1 MESLVK
7 VKDKYNLQYGYVLMM
22 KSKYTGILWFNGREQ
37 RQKRNA
43 LLKFLAL
50 SHKKNPRIF
59 ACENRRILT
68 QKTESRA
75 VSLMP
80 PRKSIKPY
88 D

>member
-1 MESLVK
+1 
-7 VKDKYNLQYGYVLMM
+7 MM

-43 LLKFLAL
+43 LSKFLAL

-75 VSLMP
+75 ASLMP
-80 PRKSIKPY
+80 MRKPLRFYYTDS
-88 D
+88 